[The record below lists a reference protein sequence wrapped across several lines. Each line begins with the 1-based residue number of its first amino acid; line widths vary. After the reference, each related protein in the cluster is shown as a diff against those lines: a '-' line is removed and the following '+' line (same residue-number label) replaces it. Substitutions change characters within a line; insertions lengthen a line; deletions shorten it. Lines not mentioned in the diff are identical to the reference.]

1 MTMIARVYLDNSAST
16 ALAPEVLEAMLP
28 YFQTHYGNA
37 SSIHS
42 FGQQA
47 KAALDRSRQQVADL
61 VGADLNEIVLVGS
74 GTESDNLA
82 IKGITDAYRGK
93 GNHIITSEFEHP
105 AVRNTCARLAQQG
118 WRITY
123 LPVYEDGLVSVSDV
137 AAALTNETLL
147 VTIMQANN
155 EVGTL
160 QPIAEIGQVVKEYR
174 AQHKYLF
181 FHTDAVQSAG
191 KIPIDVKALG
201 VDLLSLSA
209 HKIHG
214 PKGVG
219 ALYVRKGVRVTSQIT
234 GGRHERE
241 RRAGTENIPGIV
253 GLGAAALL
261 AQAHLTDFAQIA
273 TLRDYF
279 EQQVALLIPE
289 IKFNGDRAHRLPNI
303 ANISFSYVEGEGLLI
318 ALDLKGVAVST
329 GSACS
334 SGATEPS
341 PVLMAMGLSREMVR
355 GSIRFSFSRYNT
367 RAEIDYVLSVLPEAV
382 NRLRRVS
389 PLYRE
394 AMASNS
400 MIVPK

>member
-123 LPVYEDGLVSVSDV
+123 LPVYEDGLVRVSDV

-160 QPIAEIGQVVKEYR
+160 QPIAEIGQVVKEHR

-191 KIPIDVKALG
+191 KISIDVKALG

-253 GLGAAALL
+253 GLGAAAVL
-261 AQAHLTDFAQIA
+261 AQAHLSDFAQIA

-289 IKFNGDRAHRLPNI
+289 IKFNGDRTHRLPNI

-367 RAEIDYVLSVLPEAV
+367 HAEIDYVLSVLPEAV